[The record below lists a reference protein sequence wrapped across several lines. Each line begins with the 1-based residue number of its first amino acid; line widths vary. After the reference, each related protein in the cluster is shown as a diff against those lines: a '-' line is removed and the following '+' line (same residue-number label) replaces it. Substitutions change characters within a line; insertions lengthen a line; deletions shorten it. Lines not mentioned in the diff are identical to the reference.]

1 MTSGYYDKYFTDSQK
16 IDNVMKQMST
26 AMKELGFDSVPASR
40 KAMMDLINAQD
51 LTTEEG
57 RKTYAAL
64 MGVANIL
71 DTVYTSAEQLKALE
85 SDLDIQ
91 LLRATGKE
99 DQAVALE
106 RERQIREL
114 ESYGDDVSK
123 TIIEKQKAIWAAQDA
138 EAQKEAALSL
148 TGLTVESM
156 VSGFLNEV
164 NEGRGAQA
172 GEWLAETISA
182 GFEQAIYGQALTV
195 IMNSI
200 IDGVIT
206 PVITAAMTGSA
217 VSAAVS
223 GAAIDAMVRNATA
236 AADALSLLLNDPAF
250 RKAMEEVIGT
260 VRDLGNSVGAKI
272 PRMTSTAAA
281 SAAKA
286 TEAAKKAQDEAFN
299 FAMRTLEQSTSRQ
312 LKSLETQK
320 SALAE
325 QRSLA
330 EESLSLITGIFDLV
344 HESARDLYGD
354 VAGAQEMQ
362 ASQGRAFITQA
373 LSAAKLTGY
382 LPDKDQL
389 SEAIS
394 AARQG
399 LDNGSYMTQFD
410 RDFDTLKLVGELS
423 ALEELSGKQKTIQEQ
438 QLDSLDQQI
447 SAIDKQTEFLQE
459 QLANIKDL
467 VSITKGE
474 YDATMSVDQA
484 VREVMRLMPGLRD
497 SGGGAGGASGGGS
510 PIGGGTG
517 SSGPATPP
525 REYKREVVTPTGS
538 FWQTVTG
545 ADAEYLAKVDKWLDK
560 WRGSGDVKG
569 MLLEGKDRGYRM
581 IDISSVMGWSFR
593 DLVAAGKN
601 LGIPQFAKGTNYV
614 TQDTLAV
621 VHQGE
626 RIMSKG
632 DNRALFT
639 VLENGQESDKT
650 ARLEALVERLID
662 RVEVI
667 GGELVRQELRVA
679 KVLEQF
685 NTDGMP
691 SQRKEEAIA

>member
-286 TEAAKKAQDEAFN
+286 TEAAKK
-299 FAMRTLEQSTSRQ
+299 
-312 LKSLETQK
+312 
-320 SALAE
+320 SA
-325 QRSLA
+325 
-330 EESLSLITGIFDLV
+330 G
-344 HESARDLYGD
+344 
-354 VAGAQEMQ
+354 
-362 ASQGRAFITQA
+362 
-373 LSAAKLTGY
+373 
-382 LPDKDQL
+382 
-389 SEAIS
+389 
-394 AARQG
+394 
-399 LDNGSYMTQFD
+399 
-410 RDFDTLKLVGELS
+410 
-423 ALEELSGKQKTIQEQ
+423 
-438 QLDSLDQQI
+438 
-447 SAIDKQTEFLQE
+447 
-459 QLANIKDL
+459 
-467 VSITKGE
+467 
-474 YDATMSVDQA
+474 
-484 VREVMRLMPGLRD
+484 
-497 SGGGAGGASGGGS
+497 
-510 PIGGGTG
+510 
-517 SSGPATPP
+517 
-525 REYKREVVTPTGS
+525 
-538 FWQTVTG
+538 
-545 ADAEYLAKVDKWLDK
+545 
-560 WRGSGDVKG
+560 
-569 MLLEGKDRGYRM
+569 
-581 IDISSVMGWSFR
+581 
-593 DLVAAGKN
+593 
-601 LGIPQFAKGTNYV
+601 
-614 TQDTLAV
+614 
-621 VHQGE
+621 
-626 RIMSKG
+626 
-632 DNRALFT
+632 
-639 VLENGQESDKT
+639 
-650 ARLEALVERLID
+650 
-662 RVEVI
+662 
-667 GGELVRQELRVA
+667 
-679 KVLEQF
+679 
-685 NTDGMP
+685 
-691 SQRKEEAIA
+691 